1 MTDATTVWLTAPR
14 TLELR
19 SEPLPPPGAGAV
31 SCATIVSAISP
42 GTELAAWSGAP
53 LLRPGTGFPRL
64 QGYCNIARVTAL
76 GTGVSGIAVGD
87 RVLSFT
93 SHRSAFNIAA
103 SDILVVLPEGADAGR
118 MAVTYLF
125 HLGYNAVLRGGV
137 RPGHRVLVIGL
148 GALGLT
154 TVAMAS
160 AAGAEVTALSDH
172 PGPAAKA
179 LALGAVA
186 VATRSD
192 PLPPADIT
200 VVTTNGWA
208 DWDRALAAT
217 APMGTIAVLGFPGRG
232 QGAPERNPLA
242 SEHFYV
248 KQLRI
253 EAVGLSPS
261 ANDAQGF
268 LRFNERDNL
277 AWIASRIADGRLDAD
292 QLISGRYAGS
302 DIARAYED
310 LWERRGDPITF
321 LLEWNA

>member
-1 MTDATTVWLTAPR
+1 MTDATIVWLTAPR

-19 SEPLPPPGAGAV
+19 VDPLPAPSAGAI
-31 SCATIVSAISP
+31 SCTTIVSAISP
-42 GTELAAWSGAP
+42 GTELAAWSGAAP
-53 LLRPGTGFPRL
+53 LRPGTGFPRL
-64 QGYCNIARVTAL
+64 QGYCNVARVTAIAPD
-76 GTGVSGIAVGD
+76 VSGIAVGD
-87 RVLSFT
+87 RVLTFS
-93 SHRSAFNIAA
+93 SHRSAFNVPAT
-103 SDILVVLPEGADAGR
+103 DVLLKLPEGVDAGR

-125 HLGYNAVLRGGV
+125 HLGYNAVLRSGV

-148 GALGLT
+148 GALGLAS
-154 TVAMAS
+154 VAMAA
-160 AAGAEVTALSDH
+160 AAGADVTALSNH

-179 LALGAVA
+179 QALGARA
-186 VATRSD
+186 VLTRSD
-192 PLPPADIT
+192 ALPSADIT
-200 VVTTNGWA
+200 ISTTNGWD

-217 APMGTIAVLGFPGRG
+217 APLGTIAVLGFPGRG
-232 QGAPERNPLA
+232 QDSPQRNPLT

-261 ANDAQGF
+261 SSDPQGF

-277 AWIASRIADGRLDAD
+277 AWIAARIADGRLDAN
-292 QLISGRYAGS
+292 QLISGRYAGT

-310 LWERRGDPITF
+310 LWMRRGDPTTY